1 MNRMINEEKVYSLI
15 EQYHLNCGCEARY
28 IDLVSETG
36 ELGKELLKGS
46 DYGKAPFQ
54 ITSDTKEEMGD
65 CLFSLIALC
74 HELGIDPGSVL
85 DQAISKYER
94 RFGEKGDIGSGK

>member
-1 MNRMINEEKVYSLI
+1 MINEEKVYSLI
-15 EQYHLNCGCEARY
+15 GQYHLNCGHKARY
-28 IDLVSETG
+28 IDLVSEIG

-46 DYGKAPFQ
+46 DYGKDLFQ

-74 HELGIDPGSVL
+74 HELGIDPESAL
-85 DQAISKYER
+85 DLALSKYKR
-94 RFGEKGDIGSGK
+94 RFDEKGDIGSGK